1 MSDFENRI
9 RDSLRPAATMPVPV
23 APLDPDQIAAGA
35 ATRPA
40 RPAAT
45 HRWPAIAAAILLI
58 AGVGLGA
65 WAWSGGSRG
74 VPATPAASPQSTV
87 LIDMYSGRE
96 NPRVVL
102 DATVATEL
110 YLMLADQEAA
120 GRLRPGGPPEV
131 GLGFRGFVVTP
142 ADGSLPAL
150 RILPTAVYLNRSGTA
165 LRLDDPDQGFYN
177 RVYDAVRPL
186 IDDEARKAL
195 PDSNP
200 AIPDVTATVPPQQ
213 GASATW
219 VLAEPGEVDSS
230 STSVAIK
237 VTRLEC
243 AGGRTGAVLPPV
255 ASLGSRDIVVRADVE
270 PLPGNVARRC
280 PGNDSVTVTVAL
292 AEPIGDRSLIDAAC
306 LEGEAVRTSVCAAG
320 AVRWTP

>member
-23 APLDPDQIAAGA
+23 VPLDPDRIAARA
-35 ATRPA
+35 ATGPTGLAPA
-40 RPAAT
+40 
-45 HRWPAIAAAILLI
+45 HRWGAIAAAMLLV
-58 AGVGLGA
+58 AGFGLGA
-65 WAWSGGSRG
+65 WAWLGGSGG
-74 VPATPAASPQSTV
+74 VPAVPAATPQDTV
-87 LIDMYSGRE
+87 LIDLYSGRE

-102 DATVATEL
+102 DPTVATEL

-120 GRLRPGGPPEV
+120 GRLRPGDPPEA
-131 GLGFRGFVVTP
+131 GLGFRGLVVTP
-142 ADGSLPAL
+142 ADGSRPAL

-177 RVYDAVRPL
+177 RVYDAIRPL
-186 IDDEARKAL
+186 VDGDVRKAL

-200 AIPDVTATVPPQQ
+200 AIPDVTATIPPQQ

-219 VLAEPGEVDSS
+219 VLATPGDVDSR
-230 STSVAIK
+230 STSVTIE

-243 AGGRTGAVLPPV
+243 AGGRTGAIMPPAV
-255 ASLGSRDIVVRADVE
+255 SLGTRDIIVRADAE
-270 PLPGNVARRC
+270 PLPGNAAQSC

-292 AEPIGDRSLIDAAC
+292 PEPIGDRSLVDAAC
-306 LEGEAVRTSVCAAG
+306 VQGEAVRTSMCAGG